1 MRIKEWYG
9 LHASILRYLQNPRA
23 RATAT
28 GLFTIPSNDIIR
40 KFISH
45 LLNRLE
51 DNTTSVTATVTAAAE
66 NAMDTVLEKQKLW
79 EQTFNSSWICACNNP
94 VHHRIVDPC
103 RHETTTSVS
112 TPRLKPRWPSSK
124 TPGRGVEVLHQ
135 IHHYLM
141 TIPPTWV

>member
-66 NAMDTVLEKQKLW
+66 NAMDTVLEKQKL
-79 EQTFNSSWICACNNP
+79 
-94 VHHRIVDPC
+94 
-103 RHETTTSVS
+103 
-112 TPRLKPRWPSSK
+112 
-124 TPGRGVEVLHQ
+124 
-135 IHHYLM
+135 
-141 TIPPTWV
+141 